1 MAHGYLY
8 NSNGEAVAKLNNI
21 SCIEYDHDNDHDN
34 DNKHYDFI
42 NNTEF
47 SFTINAKCNDNI
59 LYQLGCI
66 HFYHWWRGDKADYKF
81 TYN

>member
-1 MAHGYLY
+1 MANVYLY
-8 NSNGEAVAKLNNI
+8 NSDGNNI
-21 SCIEYDHDNDHDN
+21 SVVKYNNDINHN
-34 DNKHYDFI
+34 DNFI

-59 LYQLGCI
+59 LYQFDCI

>member
-21 SCIEYDHDNDHDN
+21 SDIEYNNDHDN

-47 SFTINAKCNDNI
+47 SFTINTKCNDNI
-59 LYQLGCI
+59 LYQLGV
-66 HFYHWWRGDKADYKF
+66 YHWYNFWEGDRVSYNF
-81 TYN
+81 TNN